1 MNPYK
6 PYLVYKDSGVEWLGK
21 VPEGWEIK
29 LLGQIGKLQ
38 KGNGAT
44 KADEAPA
51 GVPCIRYGDLYT
63 THNFFIRHSRSYVA
77 CERVRVFNIG

>member
-21 VPEGWEIK
+21 VPEDWEIK
-29 LLGQIGKLQ
+29 LLGQIGKFQ